1 MKWRRW
7 LAVLVACVV
16 ITGALG
22 YYKYSQIRAA
32 MAAGAAYPE
41 AVEAVELYVA
51 RQEIWQPSTTVT
63 AQVVA
68 PRAVDLRA
76 ELGGRI
82 ERIGFEAG
90 SQVAA
95 GQLLVAL
102 DVSEERAQ
110 RDAARADAELARL
123 ELERNQKL
131 IRTGAAAEA
140 ARDRAQAAFDA
151 ARAAVDRL
159 EAIMAK
165 KTLRAPFDGR
175 AGLHQLEPGQ
185 FLDAGDLVVRLIGA
199 DDRVWVDFTLP
210 QTQALDVAGDRVSLF
225 PGGAGDAVEGRIIA
239 REASINERSRQ
250 LGFRVEVRDPP
261 ARLVPGS
268 LITAEVPIGQ
278 PRNAVLVPQ
287 TAIRQDL
294 FGTAVFVLEAAEE
307 GASAPERARRREVT
321 LGPRRDGL
329 VVVTDGLRPGDRIAA
344 NGSFKLRAGS
354 LVRARATQ
362 EGMFGV
368 AGEGS

>member
-7 LAVLVACVV
+7 LTVLVACVA

-41 AVEAVELYVA
+41 PVEAVELYVA
-51 RQEIWQPSTTVT
+51 RQEIWQPTTRVT

-68 PRAVDLRA
+68 PRLVDLRA

-82 ERIGFEAG
+82 ERIGFEPGAAV
-90 SQVAA
+90 SA

-110 RDAARADAELARL
+110 RDAARADVELARL
-123 ELERNQKL
+123 DYERNQKL

-140 ARDRAQAAFDA
+140 ARDRAQAAFEA

-159 EAIMAK
+159 EAIIAK

-175 AGLHQLEPGQ
+175 AGLHGLEPGQ
-185 FLDAGDLVVRLIGA
+185 FLDAGDLVVRLVGA

-210 QTQALDVAGDRVSLF
+210 QTQALEIAGDRVTLYA
-225 PGGAGDAVEGRIIA
+225 GAGAPIEAEIIA
-239 REASINERSRQ
+239 REAVIDEQSRQ
-250 LGFRVEVRDPP
+250 LGFRAEVREPP
-261 ARLVPGS
+261 PRLLPGS
-268 LITAEVPIGQ
+268 LITAEVPVGGS
-278 PRNAVLVPQ
+278 RNAVLVPQ
-287 TAIRQDL
+287 TAVRHDL
-294 FGTAVFVLEAAEE
+294 FGTAVFLLEPAEE

-329 VVVTDGLRPGDRIAA
+329 VVVTDGLRPGDRLAA
-344 NGSFKLRAGS
+344 NGSFKLRSGS
-354 LVRARATQ
+354 LVRAQTPQ
-362 EGMFGV
+362 DGLFG
-368 AGEGS
+368 ADGTGS